1 MQKRR
6 LQYRLFSYEEM
17 DAYVIIN
24 ISCIHYETQVY
35 VSVKAASDSC
45 NLALTCLQE
54 PAYSFE
60 AR

>member
-24 ISCIHYETQVY
+24 ISCIHYETQF
-35 VSVKAASDSC
+35 
-45 NLALTCLQE
+45 N
-54 PAYSFE
+54 FI
-60 AR
+60 R